1 MKFTFLVNF
10 FMRLNPIVFMHIK
23 FFEDGEQSFD
33 VQHNAFSFFLSPSR
47 SLALAHSFPNNILQ
61 TCFLSIKFGIH
72 CTVIMSIFIQ
82 MLIPFVGGR
91 VYMFFILNMVRFSI
105 SLSLNSKRMKNKSL
119 ISIECSEKF
128 NTNSVFYR
136 FFGVR
141 FSEGNIPKSVELNFL
156 S

>member
-1 MKFTFLVNF
+1 
-10 FMRLNPIVFMHIK
+10 
-23 FFEDGEQSFD
+23 
-33 VQHNAFSFFLSPSR
+33 
-47 SLALAHSFPNNILQ
+47 
-61 TCFLSIKFGIH
+61 
-72 CTVIMSIFIQ
+72 
-82 MLIPFVGGR
+82 
-91 VYMFFILNMVRFSI
+91 MFFIDQVRNSLYGYNEHFHSNADPIRWGCVYVFLILNMVRFSI